1 MALHHQGKHAEAQQ
15 ALAQAEE
22 TIDGWIKMMADG
34 SPGAR
39 PVDWYKWLGA
49 FVVYREAK
57 LLLTGAPLQEDPRLV
72 MIRERALAAIT
83 YGDAFTFMEEGRQHL
98 KRQLWDQAAAS
109 FEKALEQ
116 LPQGFRA
123 ASQEMRFCLEM
134 VEQPEIFSRL
144 VERRPRDHRLSYARG
159 RSYATRRDWAKAIPH
174 FEKTLELNQS
184 DLLRIQ
190 APANEGRQLGQA
202 VDMIELGALRLLTGN
217 QAGYRELCA
226 AIVSQP
232 LEASNPMTATGM
244 ARACVLT
251 PDAVSD
257 WSFPLQLANNAV
269 HQKPRVAWYLYALGI
284 AQHRAG
290 QHEEAI
296 QTLNKSL
303 DVHPVWAGRGQNQ
316 AGLAMACHA
325 LGRAGEAHDWLS
337 KAQASLK
344 DMDAAID
351 GNRFGYAAS
360 DYLSDWL
367 TLNVLLREA
376 EKLLADDQKP

>member
-1 MALHHQGKHAEAQQ
+1 LHHLGKHDEAQQ

-22 TIDGWIKMMADG
+22 TIDGWINVMADG
-34 SPGAR
+34 SPGTL

-57 LLLTGAPLQEDPRLV
+57 LLLTGSPLQEDSRLV

-83 YGDAFTFMEEGRQHL
+83 YGDAFTFMEEGRQHV

-109 FEKALEQ
+109 FEKVLDQ

-134 VEQPEIFSRL
+134 VEQPEVFSRL
-144 VERRPRDHRLSYARG
+144 VEQRPRDRRLWYARG
-159 RSYATRRDWAKAIPH
+159 RSYATRRDWAKAVSD
-174 FEKTLELNQS
+174 FEQALLLNQG
-184 DLLRIQ
+184 DLQ
-190 APANEGRQLGQA
+190 
-202 VDMIELGALRLLTGN
+202 IELGALQLLAGD
-217 QAGYRELCA
+217 QAGYRDLCA
-226 AIVSQP
+226 AIVKDP
-232 LEASNPMTATGM
+232 LESSNPMTAAGM
-244 ARACVLT
+244 TRACVLT

-257 WSFPLQLANNAV
+257 WSFPLQLASNAV

-290 QHEEAI
+290 QQEKAI

-303 DVHPVWAGRGQNQ
+303 EVHSAWIGRGQNY
-316 AGLAMACHA
+316 AVLAMACSE
-325 LGRAGEAHDWLS
+325 LGRADESRNWLS

-351 GNRFGYAAS
+351 SNRFGYAAS
-360 DYLSDWL
+360 DYLGDWL

-376 EKLLADDQKP
+376 EKLLADDQRPR

>member
-1 MALHHQGKHAEAQQ
+1 
-15 ALAQAEE
+15 
-22 TIDGWIKMMADG
+22 
-34 SPGAR
+34 
-39 PVDWYKWLGA
+39 
-49 FVVYREAK
+49 
-57 LLLTGAPLQEDPRLV
+57 

-109 FEKALEQ
+109 FAKVLDQ
-116 LPQGFRA
+116 LPQGFRS

-159 RSYATRRDWAKAIPH
+159 RSNATRREWAKAIPH

-202 VDMIELGALRLLTGN
+202 VDTIELGALRLLMGD

-226 AIVSQP
+226 ALVKDP
-232 LEASNPMTATGM
+232 LESSNPMTASGM
-244 ARACVLT
+244 ARTCVLT
-251 PDAVSD
+251 PDAVGD

-269 HQKPRVAWYLYALGI
+269 RKQPRVAWYLYSLGI

-290 QHEEAI
+290 QHENAI

-303 DVHPVWAGRGQNQ
+303 EVHSAWIGRGQSY
-316 AGLAMACHA
+316 AVLAMVCSE
-325 LGRAGEAHDWLS
+325 LGRADEARNWLS
-337 KAQASLK
+337 KAQASQK
-344 DMDAAID
+344 DMDATIAR
-351 GNRFGYAAS
+351 NRFGYAGS
-360 DYLSDWL
+360 DYLGDWL
-367 TLNVLLREA
+367 MLNVLLREA
-376 EKLLADDQKP
+376 EKLLADYQKS